1 MTINNLIGYDP
12 LGWMSADVVEE
23 SAITEPV
30 KKVTRAKAKVA
41 SVEIIEEVNAVEA
54 AEIEIIEEILEELS
68 ANSENENENE
78 NENDNI
84 EPLVEL
90 GANPSLKSLSTL
102 YTTFKRVIDEHDVI
116 EINASEIATIDTA
129 TLQLLVSLKKDASR
143 LNKTITIIYPSERF
157 IESAKLLDLLTILDV
172 TE

>member
-41 SVEIIEEVNAVEA
+41 SVEIIEEVNAVEVS
-54 AEIEIIEEILEELS
+54 EIEIIEEILEELS
-68 ANSENENENE
+68 ANSENE

>member
-12 LGWMSADVVEE
+12 LGCMSADVVEE

-68 ANSENENENE
+68 ADSEDEGQ
-78 NENDNI
+78 NI
-84 EPLVEL
+84 EPLVDL
-90 GANPSLKSLSTL
+90 GAHPSLKSLSTL

>member
-41 SVEIIEEVNAVEA
+41 SVEIIEEVNAVEVS
-54 AEIEIIEEILEELS
+54 EIEIIEEILEELS
-68 ANSENENENE
+68 ANSENENE

>member
-12 LGWMSADVVEE
+12 LGWMSADVAEE
-23 SAITEPV
+23 APITKPV
-30 KKVTRAKAKVA
+30 KKVTRAKAKAKVA

-54 AEIEIIEEILEELS
+54 AEIEIIDEILDALS
-68 ANSENENENE
+68 ADSEDD
-78 NENDNI
+78 DNI
-84 EPLVEL
+84 KPLVDL
-90 GANPSLKSLSTL
+90 GAHPSLKSLSTL

-143 LNKTITIIYPSERF
+143 LNKTITITYPSERF

-172 TE
+172 VS

>member
-41 SVEIIEEVNAVEA
+41 SVEIIEEVNAVEVS
-54 AEIEIIEEILEELS
+54 EIEIIEEILEELS
-68 ANSENENENE
+68 ANSENE

-129 TLQLLVSLKKDASR
+129 TFQLLVSLKKDASR

>member
-68 ANSENENENE
+68 ADSEDEVE
-78 NENDNI
+78 NI
-84 EPLVEL
+84 EPLVDL
-90 GANPSLKSLSTL
+90 GAHPSLKSLSTL

>member
-12 LGWMSADVVEE
+12 LGGMSADVVEE

-41 SVEIIEEVNAVEA
+41 SVEIIEEVNAVEVS
-54 AEIEIIEEILEELS
+54 EIEIIEEILEELS
-68 ANSENENENE
+68 ANSENE

-129 TLQLLVSLKKDASR
+129 TFQLLVSLKKDASR

>member
-41 SVEIIEEVNAVEA
+41 SVEIIEEVNAVEVS
-54 AEIEIIEEILEELS
+54 EIEIIEEILEELS
-68 ANSENENENE
+68 ANSENENEN
-78 NENDNI
+78 DNI
-84 EPLVEL
+84 EPLVDL
-90 GANPSLKSLSTL
+90 GAHPSLKSLSTL

-129 TLQLLVSLKKDASR
+129 TFQLLVSLKKDASR